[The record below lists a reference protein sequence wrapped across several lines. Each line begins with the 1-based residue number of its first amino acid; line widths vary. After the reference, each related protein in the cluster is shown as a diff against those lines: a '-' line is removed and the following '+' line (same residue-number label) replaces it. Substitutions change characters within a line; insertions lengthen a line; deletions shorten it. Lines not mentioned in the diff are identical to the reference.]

1 MLEKHKP
8 NSQNIQN
15 GTSPF
20 FCGASHYLWAE
31 SCPWV
36 ALETLSVKINIKVL
50 LLGGDEFMVQNKS
63 KEASSFYVLTL
74 LIQLTFV
81 LGYWVHLNLQFG
93 LWVIANELAL
103 VKNRSWVA
111 CWWRSEVQDWSATIW
126 KVVVMFTNRP
136 VSGCRRTVVATGRN

>member
-15 GTSPF
+15 GTIPF
-20 FCGASHYLWAE
+20 FVVHPITFGLNLV
-31 SCPWV
+31 PRV

-63 KEASSFYVLTL
+63 KEVSNFYLLTL

-111 CWWRSEVQDWSATIW
+111 C
-126 KVVVMFTNRP
+126 
-136 VSGCRRTVVATGRN
+136 